1 MGIKFF
7 IIIYTYFFKKPIDYF
22 FFNDIIS
29 SIKILYKKSEGVIMK
44 KEEYNLENNIKVNQ
58 TEKINIAIEPGL
70 KKSFKI
76 KCIENNTEMSKVL
89 KNFIY
94 EYIK

>member
-1 MGIKFF
+1 
-7 IIIYTYFFKKPIDYF
+7 
-22 FFNDIIS
+22 
-29 SIKILYKKSEGVIMK
+29 MK
-44 KEEYNLENNIKVNQ
+44 KEECISENNIRVNQ
-58 TEKINIAIEPGL
+58 TEKINIAIEPEL